1 MSAPANTLPAPEFL
15 FHRTL
20 PAPIWKLWPVAD
32 GLVLELRDQPARRV
46 TFGLLDGRT
55 GAPHATFHDPTA
67 PWWLTLVGADA
78 ADLWLDELHPDR
90 LGQPGARRVVAW
102 ATGTLQARG
111 PAADLPAPPAPDLGV
126 PAVYRAGEAAHFAD
140 LARFV
145 ARQTGRVPASRVEYL
160 ATGAWLL
167 LAFDQPGPVGIASQ
181 ELLICAAADG
191 RVALRQSLGAAA
203 PGPEAGLFCI
213 FGPFLYVLGGA
224 GDVFAWHLG

>member
-20 PAPIWKLWPVAD
+20 PAPIWKLWPVAG

-55 GAPHATFHDPTA
+55 GAPRATFHDPTA

-111 PAADLPAPPAPDLGV
+111 PAADLPAPPVPILGIPTV
-126 PAVYRAGEAAHFAD
+126 YLEVFDRLDTATLTARLCRPFTDRMLVQWDEQEVLYRGAV
-140 LARFV
+140 V
-145 ARQTGRVPASRVEYL
+145 V
-160 ATGAWLL
+160 
-167 LAFDQPGPVGIASQ
+167 GPV
-181 ELLICAAADG
+181 L
-191 RVALRQSLGAAA
+191 
-203 PGPEAGLFCI
+203 
-213 FGPFLYVLGGA
+213 
-224 GDVFAWHLG
+224 